1 MISVRNVILT
11 LITQMID
18 QNYDLTLRI
27 LNAIIED
34 NLTGKKNENY
44 FQTFTQEAAKDK
56 NFTEASKYINFE
68 HFFNSTSIT
77 SLNSSFLAKRREV
90 GFLLLGNFSE
100 EILDYQKK
108 NSSIS
113 LSFLINNLLSQIKSE
128 SDLSVRI
135 RILWVLSRFGMFLE
149 EEEKEV
155 GEEGVKLADLIMKE
169 EICLAGKFI
178 AAKTCSMYSKTFSI

>member
-1 MISVRNVILT
+1 
-11 LITQMID
+11 MID

-27 LNAIIED
+27 LNAIFED
-34 NLTGKKNENY
+34 NLAGKRNGHH
-44 FQTFTQEAAKDK
+44 FQTFTQEAGKDK
-56 NFTEASKYINFE
+56 NFAEASKYINFE
-68 HFFNSTSIT
+68 HFFNSTSI
-77 SLNSSFLAKRREV
+77 SSPHSSFLAKRREV

-108 NSSIS
+108 TSSIS
-113 LSFLINNLLSQIKSE
+113 LSLLISNLLTQIKSE

-155 GEEGVKLADLIMKE
+155 AEEGVKLSDLIMKE

-178 AAKTCSMYSKTFSI
+178 AAKTCSVYYI

>member
-11 LITQMID
+11 LISQMID

-27 LNAIIED
+27 LNVVVED
-34 NLTGKKNENY
+34 NLRGTRNEQQ
-44 FQTFTQEAAKDK
+44 FQTFTQEADKDK
-56 NFTEASKYINFE
+56 NFAEASKYINFE
-68 HFFNSTSIT
+68 HFFNSTSI
-77 SLNSSFLAKRREV
+77 SSSHSSFPAKRREV

-100 EILDYQKK
+100 EFLDYQKK
-108 NSSIS
+108 ASSIS
-113 LSFLINNLLSQIKSE
+113 LSLLLSNLLAQIKGE

-155 GEEGVKLADLIMKE
+155 GEEVVKLADFIMRE
-169 EICLAGKFI
+169 ETCLAGKFI
-178 AAKTCSMYSKTFSI
+178 AAKTCSMY